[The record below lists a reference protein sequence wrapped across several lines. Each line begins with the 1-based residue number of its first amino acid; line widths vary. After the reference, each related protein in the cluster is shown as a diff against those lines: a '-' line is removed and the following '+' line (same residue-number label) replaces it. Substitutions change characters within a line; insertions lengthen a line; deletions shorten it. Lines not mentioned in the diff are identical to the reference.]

1 VAVLVFWWL
10 CRTLLPF
17 ELFVG
22 RRGDHLPA
30 IQEEQP
36 PRAWTVIDAD
46 RVGVAAAAVRGV
58 LEKSIRPGSPHVSAD
73 GYFRYPPPPVHHL
86 ELEAAPQVRMLDAK
100 SMEGTGS
107 RGLAHGVETL
117 RRVSIQYDD
126 LIQRYN
132 QFILL

>member
-10 CRTLLPF
+10 CRTLLPL

-22 RRGDHLPA
+22 RGGDHLPA

-36 PRAWTVIDAD
+36 PRTWTVIDAD
-46 RVGVAAAAVRGV
+46 RVGVAAAAIRGV

-73 GYFRYPPPPVHHL
+73 GYFRYPPVHHL
-86 ELEAAPQVRMLDAK
+86 ELEAVPQVRMLDAK
-100 SMEGTGS
+100 SMEEMA

-126 LIQRYN
+126 PIQRYN